1 MIRICVHLALKEFYD
16 GAMKKFIGTISVL
29 ALISLSPY
37 PAQAHTELVSSTPD
51 NGAVIT
57 TWPTQVSL
65 TFSEDLQNIAGKNS
79 NVATVHNAIAE
90 ELNAGDISVVGPTIT
105 VPVSE
110 NSTPG
115 LVLVSYRVASA
126 DGHVVEGEYTFN
138 YGEANVTGTPYTV
151 KKKSN
156 TAIYGAS
163 TVLIVLTG
171 LFGIWAYRRRRE

>member
-1 MIRICVHLALKEFYD
+1 
-16 GAMKKFIGTISVL
+16 MKKHLILLV
-29 ALISLSPY
+29 ALSLMALTPNS
-37 PAQAHTELVSSTPD
+37 ASAHTELVSSSPE

-79 NVATVHNAIAE
+79 NVVTVHNAIAE

>member
-1 MIRICVHLALKEFYD
+1 MNKRLVLLATLIFV
-16 GAMKKFIGTISVL
+16 GLTPSAAM
-29 ALISLSPY
+29 
-37 PAQAHTELVSSTPD
+37 AHTELVSSTPE
-51 NGAVIT
+51 NGSVVT
-57 TWPTQVSL
+57 TWPAQVQL
-65 TFSEDLQNIAGKNS
+65 TFSEPLQIIAGKNS
-79 NVATVHNAIAE
+79 NSVTVHNSVAD
-90 ELNAGDISVVGPTIT
+90 ELNAGAISVDGPTIT
-105 VPVSE
+105 VPVTA
-110 NSTPG
+110 NAKPG

-138 YGEANVTGTPYTV
+138 YGSGTEVGTPYTV

>member
-1 MIRICVHLALKEFYD
+1 
-16 GAMKKFIGTISVL
+16 MKKHLILLV
-29 ALISLSPY
+29 ALSLMALTPNS
-37 PAQAHTELVSSTPD
+37 ASAHTELVSSSPE

-79 NVATVHNAIAE
+79 NVVTVHNAIAE

-115 LVLVSYRVASA
+115 IVLVSYRVASA